1 MAVNWR
7 RNLYA
12 LCAAQML
19 AIVAFSLRAPF
30 LPFYLADLG
39 ATSTEAQTLWSG
51 IINAAGA
58 GVMAITAPFWGTIAD
73 RYGRKPMLIRAMLAA
88 VITIG
93 LMSLATEV
101 WHLLALRLIEGA
113 LTGTVTA
120 ATALVAAGTPKDR
133 LGYGLGLIQTAVF
146 SGASLGPLAGG
157 FLGAQIGYRAT
168 FLVASAMMAAA
179 ALLVFFFV
187 REQFTPQQRVTT
199 SGRGRVGVWSLV
211 TTSRVLLTMV
221 IAMAVIRLASSAV
234 QPIMPLFVE
243 QLAHAASGAASTLSG
258 ITLGIAG
265 VTSAISAVVLG
276 RLGDRAG
283 HRRILFWS
291 TLAAG
296 LLYFPMAASQAAWQL
311 IVLQGLFGFA
321 AGGLIP
327 AANALVANH
336 TPPDRRGAVYGMVAA
351 AQSMGGFI
359 GPLVGSVLAA
369 SFGFPVA
376 LSVTGSLL
384 LGLAAGLAYSDRADR
399 SNAPNPTP
407 ASRPQQ
413 S

>member
-1 MAVNWR
+1 MPVNWR

-12 LCAAQML
+12 LFAAQML

-30 LPFYLADLG
+30 LPFYLSDLG
-39 ATSTEAQTLWSG
+39 ATSTDAQTLWSG

-58 GVMAITAPFWGTIAD
+58 GVMAITAPFWGAAAD
-73 RYGRKPMLIRAMLAA
+73 RYGRKPMLIRAMAAA
-88 VITIG
+88 VVTIA

-101 WHLLALRLIEGA
+101 WHLLALRLVEGA

-120 ATALVAAGTPKDR
+120 ATALVAAGTPRDR

-157 FLGAQIGYRAT
+157 FLADEIGFRPT
-168 FLVASAMMAAA
+168 FWIASAMMAAA
-179 ALLVFFFV
+179 ALIVLWFV
-187 REQFTPQQRVTT
+187 HEQFTPVQRVTT
-199 SGRGRVGVWSLV
+199 TGRGGFGGVWGLV
-211 TTSRVLLTMV
+211 AGRTLLTM
-221 IAMAVIRLASSAV
+221 IAAMLMIRLASSAV

-243 QLAHAASGAASTLSG
+243 QLAHAAAGTASTLSG

-265 VTSAISAVVLG
+265 VTSAISAVFLG

-296 LLYFPMAASQAAWQL
+296 LLYFPMAAAQAPWQL
-311 IVLQGLFGFA
+311 IVLQALFGFA

-327 AANALVANH
+327 AANALVADH
-336 TPPDRRGAVYGMVAA
+336 TPADRRGAVYGLMAA
-351 AQSMGGFI
+351 AQSTGGFV
-359 GPLVGSVLAA
+359 GPLAGSILAA
-369 SFGFPVA
+369 SLGFPVA
-376 LSVTGSLL
+376 LSVTGALL
-384 LGLAAGLAYSDRADR
+384 LGLAAGLSYNDRAGAMR
-399 SNAPNPTP
+399 STP
-407 ASRPQQ
+407 AGRPQR

>member
-12 LCAAQML
+12 LFAAQML

-30 LPFYLADLG
+30 LPFYLSDLG
-39 ATSTEAQTLWSG
+39 AESTAAQTLWSG
-51 IINAAGA
+51 IINAGGA
-58 GVMAITAPFWGTIAD
+58 GVMAITAPFWGAIAD
-73 RYGRKPMLIRAMLAA
+73 RYGRKPMLVRAMVAA
-88 VITIG
+88 VITIA

-157 FLGAQIGYRAT
+157 FLGDQIGYRAT
-168 FLVASAMMAAA
+168 FWIASAMMAAA
-179 ALLVFFFV
+179 AAIVIFLV

-199 SGRGRVGVWSLV
+199 KGRGGFGVWSLV
-211 TTSRVLLTMV
+211 TGRVLLTMI
-221 IAMAVIRLASSAV
+221 IAMTVIRLASSAV

-243 QLAHAASGAASTLSG
+243 QLANAASGTASTLSG

-265 VTSAISAVVLG
+265 VTSAISAIVLG

-296 LLYFPMAASQAAWQL
+296 LLYFPMAAAQAPWHL
-311 IVLQGLFGFA
+311 IVLQALFGFA

-327 AANALVANH
+327 AANAMIANH
-336 TPPDRRGAVYGMVAA
+336 TPADRRGAVYGMVAA
-351 AQSMGGFI
+351 AQSAGGFI
-359 GPLVGSVLAA
+359 GPLAGSIIAA
-369 SFGFPVA
+369 SLGFPIA
-376 LSVTGSLL
+376 LSVTGALL
-384 LGLAAGLAYSDRADR
+384 LGLAAGLAYSGRADR
-399 SNAPNPTP
+399 SNAPTP
-407 ASRPQQ
+407 ATASHPQQ
-413 S
+413 D